1 MSDAALAPTIL
12 VDRYDAA
19 RARPR
24 HYRDL
29 PIYAYEEIHLMAA
42 EVARD
47 YFVPRGTVLDLG
59 AGAGALSLRLADAGF
74 AVTAFD
80 YAADNFRLH
89 GQLPFVR
96 ADLNGDFATAVAP
109 QSVDAVVA
117 VEIIEHLEN
126 PRNLV
131 RQAML
136 ALKPGGYLLL
146 TTPNVDSCFSL
157 LSQMRYGHPDLFT
170 DECYRADGH
179 ITPVSA
185 WLLRHAVAEV
195 GMETVFCRAFGN
207 HAPRWWKYR
216 AAMWL
221 LRWFVGDRK
230 FAEGSTVA
238 LLARKPAL
246 EDRGV

>member
-1 MSDAALAPTIL
+1 MSDAALGPTIF
-12 VDRYDAA
+12 VDRYDAQ

-29 PIYAYEEIHLMAA
+29 PIYAYEDIHLMAA

-47 YFVPRGTVLDLG
+47 HFVPGGKVLDLG

-89 GQLPFVR
+89 GQVPFVG
-96 ADLNGDFATAVAP
+96 ADLNGEFAASLAP

-117 VEIIEHLEN
+117 VEIVEHLEN
-126 PRNLV
+126 PRNLI

-136 ALKPGGYLLL
+136 ALKPGGYLFM
-146 TTPNVDSCFSL
+146 TTPNIDSCFSL

-170 DECYRADGH
+170 EECYRSDGH

-195 GMETVFCRAFGN
+195 GMETVFCRAFGQ
-207 HAPRWWKYR
+207 HAPQWWKYR

-221 LRWFVGDRK
+221 LRRLVGDK
-230 FAEGSTVA
+230 QLAAGSTIG
-238 LLARKPAL
+238 LLARKPLAS
-246 EDRGV
+246 

>member
-1 MSDAALAPTIL
+1 MTDAALGPTIL
-12 VDRYDAA
+12 ADRYDAS
-19 RARPR
+19 RVRPR

-29 PIYAYEEIHLMAA
+29 PIYAYEDIHLMAA
-42 EVARD
+42 QVARD
-47 YFVPRGTVLDLG
+47 YFAARGKVLDLG

-74 AVTAFD
+74 EVTAFD

-89 GQLPFVR
+89 EQLPFIC
-96 ADLNGDFATAVAP
+96 ADLNSDFAGAVKP

-136 ALKPGGYLLL
+136 VLKPGGYLFV
-146 TTPNVDSCFSL
+146 TTPNVDSCFSM
-157 LSQMRYGHPDLFT
+157 LSQLRYGHPDLFT
-170 DECYRADGH
+170 EECYRSDGH

-195 GMETVFCRAFGN
+195 GMETVFCRAFGE
-207 HAPRWWKYR
+207 HAPQWWKYR

-221 LRWFVGDRK
+221 LRWFAGDKK
-230 FAEGSTVA
+230 FAAGSTVG
-238 LLARKPAL
+238 LLARKPLLA
-246 EDRGV
+246 